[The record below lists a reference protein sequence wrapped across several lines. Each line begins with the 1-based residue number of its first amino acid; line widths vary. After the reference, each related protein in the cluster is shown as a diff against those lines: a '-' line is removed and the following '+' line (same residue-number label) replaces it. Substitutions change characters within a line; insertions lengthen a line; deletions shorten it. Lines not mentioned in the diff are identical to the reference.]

1 MSYIVESGA
10 STSRRSRR
18 RRAVITLLLVALM
31 LFFAFWYAYSYY
43 RASGRPAAATVP
55 ACTAAPAAA
64 APKPANITVNVY
76 NATDRN
82 GLAAGTATQLRARG
96 FVVATV
102 ANDPLQ
108 RTVAGAAEVRYG
120 ASGAAKAKV
129 VLALVKG
136 SKGVKDA
143 RTDASVDLVLGE
155 RFTALVKPVAPKPV
169 ATKPGATKPVAT
181 TPAATKPAATTP
193 AAVPSTPAC

>member
-55 ACTAAPAAA
+55 ACTTAPAAA
-64 APKPANITVNVY
+64 APRPANITVNVY

-82 GLAAGTATQLRARG
+82 GLAAGTASQLRARG
-96 FVVATV
+96 FAVATV

-108 RTVAGAAEVRYG
+108 RTVAGPAEVRYG

-155 RFTALVKPVAPKPV
+155 RFTALAKPVAPKPV
-169 ATKPGATKPVAT
+169 ATKPGATKPGAT